1 MKVKQLRLLS
11 NCYALK
17 SGHNFMASDHTKI
30 ERMPAGDYMV
40 TLGESDPVIVGA
52 SQVAFAVCEPDRPSR
67 VPVSELKK

>member
-17 SGHNFMASDHTKI
+17 SGHNFMANAHTKI
-30 ERMPAGDYMV
+30 ERLTNGDYMV
-40 TLGESDPVIVGA
+40 RLGDQDPVIVG
-52 SQVAFAVCEPDRPSR
+52 STRVDFAVCVEDSR